1 MYVRVHLIIDNS
13 LYRITDGRF
22 SSAVFSSTFYDV
34 RLVSRGA
41 AAGAH
46 LAGPS
51 TPPWLHMFARM
62 NEWLKLRVPLVF
74 NV

>member
-1 MYVRVHLIIDNS
+1 MYVHLIIDNS

-22 SSAVFSSTFYDV
+22 SPAVFSSTFYDV
-34 RLVSRGA
+34 RLVPRCA

-51 TPPWLHMFARM
+51 TPPWQHMFARM
-62 NEWLKLRVPLVF
+62 GAWFKLSVPLVLD
-74 NV
+74 V